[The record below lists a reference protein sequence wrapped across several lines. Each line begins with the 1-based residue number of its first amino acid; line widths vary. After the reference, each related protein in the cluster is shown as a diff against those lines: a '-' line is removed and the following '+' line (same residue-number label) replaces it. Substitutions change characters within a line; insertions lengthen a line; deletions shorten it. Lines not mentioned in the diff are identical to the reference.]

1 MFLATLLQY
10 FTNGSS
16 KDKFV
21 TTVPGKYLTCRLQPF
36 PIAYGNTFLVSS
48 WNQLFCSGNSFWIF
62 LFCCTMYVP
71 YMLWRSWTLL
81 PVLLAR
87 KLKRSFAP
95 SYLRVKA
102 KACRLVDDLVLL
114 WRMYSATT
122 VNVRRLVLT
131 PARYTSV
138 CFDESERLSSP
149 DIRVALFFALLAFMQ
164 AMVLGEP
171 KSLRSGWFSLCNTSL
186 SDFQMYL

>member
-1 MFLATLLQY
+1 MAIHSWFPVE
-10 FTNGSS
+10 TNFSVLEIVS
-16 KDKFV
+16 EFSFSAA
-21 TTVPGKYLTCRLQPF
+21 PCMLHTC
-36 PIAYGNTFLVSS
+36 S
-48 WNQLFCSGNSFWIF
+48 
-62 LFCCTMYVP
+62 
-71 YMLWRSWTLL
+71 WRSWTLL

-102 KACRLVDDLVLL
+102 KACRLVHDLVLL
-114 WRMYSATT
+114 SRMYSATT

-149 DIRVALFFALLAFMQ
+149 DIRVTLFFALLAFIQ

-171 KSLRSGWFSLCNTSL
+171 ISLRSVWFSLCNTSL